1 MRLPFTI
8 KPGVDSSRV
17 HPLIWV
23 YAHQIA
29 MWHQDVTG
37 YRMVITSMTRDSG
50 SSYHNPSYAG
60 QQHNMVAPRHSMV
73 PTRIDL
79 SSAFDMRRW
88 YFKDFSQLE
97 QFCLEVK
104 QELDIGCLIE
114 PEWMTL
120 QQIARRGGVNKIA
133 PHVHWQ
139 LSTRNSI
146 WLSSGGQLIL

>member
-1 MRLPFTI
+1 MTRRARPFQV
-8 KPGVDSSRV
+8 KKGVDSSRV

-29 MWHQDVTG
+29 VWHQDVTG

-50 SSYHNPSYAG
+50 SSYHNPFYADTKHDFG
-60 QQHNMVAPRHSMV
+60 HP
-73 PTRIDL
+73 IL
-79 SSAFDMRRW
+79 STAFDMRRW
-88 YFKDFSQLE
+88 YFPDFHTLE

-114 PEWMTL
+114 PEWMTSK
-120 QQIARRGGVNKIA
+120 QIAARGGVDKIA

-139 LSTRNSI
+139 LSTSNHL
-146 WLSSGGQLIL
+146 WLSPTGQLIMPM